1 VAHDPSALL
10 RTWSRTIN
18 SLGSTRPGWFQRL
31 LLPGFAFKAVVIG
44 GGYSTGRELAEF
56 FMPSGPW
63 GGVGGML
70 LATVIWSLVCVV
82 TFLFARATHS
92 LDYRTFFRQLL
103 GPGAIVFEFAYFAF
117 IIVILAVFSAAAG
130 ALGAA
135 VFGWPALYGTLCLM
149 TGIVVFTTFGNTSVE
164 RLFKWV
170 SLLLYA
176 TYAAFLLLALV
187 KFGGQI
193 PIGFSRPAASEGW
206 ALHGVTYA
214 AYNILGAVVILPVVR
229 HMTSTRDA
237 VTAGLLCG
245 PLAMLPALVFF
256 VCMCAF
262 YPQVGSET
270 LPSDFMLRQ
279 MHLPLFQ
286 VVFQLMIFAAL
297 LESGTGCVHAI
308 NERIA
313 AAYRSRRHRELPN
326 LVRLA
331 AAGVLLVGSVFI
343 ATRFG
348 LVTLIANGY
357 RALSYIILCVYVIPL
372 LTYGIWQLLRRARLA
387 AATASDPAGCC

>member
-1 VAHDPSALL
+1 
-10 RTWSRTIN
+10 
-18 SLGSTRPGWFQRL
+18 
-31 LLPGFAFKAVVIG
+31 LPGFAFKAVVIG

-170 SLLLYA
+170 SILLYA

>member
-297 LESGTGCVHAI
+297 LESGTGCVHAV

-313 AAYRSRRHRELPN
+313 AAYRSRRHAELPN
-326 LVRLA
+326 LLRLTA
-331 AAGVLLVGSVFI
+331 AVLLLVGSVFI

-348 LVTLIANGY
+348 LVTLIAEGY
-357 RALSYIILCVYVIPL
+357 RALSYVILCVYVLPL
-372 LTYGIWQLLRRARLA
+372 LTYGVWWLLRGFDVAR
-387 AATASDPAGCC
+387 T

>member
-1 VAHDPSALL
+1 MIESPF
-10 RTWSRTIN
+10 R
-18 SLGSTRPGWFQRL
+18 GQTRPSWFQRL

-63 GGVGGML
+63 GGVAGML
-70 LATVIWSLVCVV
+70 LATVIWSLVCVI

-103 GPGAIVFEFAYFAF
+103 GPCAFVFELAYFAF
-117 IIVILAVFSAAAG
+117 IIVILAVFGAAAG
-130 ALGAA
+130 ALGAS
-135 VFGWPALYGTLCLM
+135 VFGWPVLYGTLCLM
-149 TGIVVFTTFGNTSVE
+149 AGIVVFTTFGNTSVE

-170 SLLLYA
+170 SIFLYA
-176 TYAAFLLLALV
+176 TYAAFLLLAVV
-187 KFGGQI
+187 KFGSQI
-193 PIGFSRPAASEGW
+193 PAGFSRPAVCDGW
-206 ALHGVTYA
+206 ALHGVSYA
-214 AYNILGAVVILPVVR
+214 AYNIMGAVVILPVVR

-262 YPQVGSET
+262 YPQVGGET

-279 MHLPLFQ
+279 MNLPLFQ
-286 VVFQLMIFAAL
+286 VIFQLMIFAAL

-313 AAYRSRRHRELPN
+313 AAYRSRRHGELPN

-343 ATRFG
+343 AARFG

-357 RALSYIILCVYVIPL
+357 RALSYVILCVYVIPL
-372 LTYGIWQLLRRARLA
+372 LTYGIWRLLQPTKRRALA
-387 AATASDPAGCC
+387 GLHS

>member
-1 VAHDPSALL
+1 
-10 RTWSRTIN
+10 
-18 SLGSTRPGWFQRL
+18 
-31 LLPGFAFKAVVIG
+31 LPGFAFKAVVIG

-63 GGVGGML
+63 GGVAGML
-70 LATVIWSLVCVV
+70 LATVVWSLVCVI

-92 LDYRTFFRQLL
+92 LDYRTFFRELL
-103 GPGAIVFEFAYFAF
+103 GPFAFLFEFAYFAF
-117 IIVILAVFSAAAG
+117 IIVILAVFGAAAG
-130 ALGAA
+130 ALG
-135 VFGWPALYGTLCLM
+135 VSIFGWPVLYGTLCLM
-149 TGIVVFTTFGNTSVE
+149 AGIVVFTTFGNTSVE

-170 SLLLYA
+170 SIFLYA

-187 KFGGQI
+187 KFGSQI
-193 PIGFSRPAASEGW
+193 PPGFSRPAASNGW

-214 AYNILGAVVILPVVR
+214 AYNIMGAVVILPVVR
-229 HMTSTRDA
+229 HLTSNRDA

-245 PLAMLPALVFF
+245 PLAMLPAFVFF

-262 YPQVGSET
+262 YPQVGGET

-279 MHLPLFQ
+279 MNLPLFR
-286 VVFQLMIFAAL
+286 VTFQLMIFAAL
-297 LESGTGCVHAI
+297 LESGTGSVHAI

-313 AAYRSRRHRELPN
+313 AAYRSRRQRELPN

-348 LVTLIANGY
+348 LVTLIAEGY
-357 RALSYIILCVYVIPL
+357 RTLSYVILCLYVLPL
-372 LTYGIWQLLRRARLA
+372 LTYGIWRLLQPTKRQALEGLH
-387 AATASDPAGCC
+387 S

>member
-1 VAHDPSALL
+1 M
-10 RTWSRTIN
+10 
-18 SLGSTRPGWFQRL
+18 
-31 LLPGFAFKAVVIG
+31 PGFAFKAVVIG

-63 GGVGGML
+63 GGVAGML

-82 TFLFARATHS
+82 TFLFARATRS

-103 GPGAIVFEFAYFAF
+103 GPGAFVFELAYFAF
-117 IIVILAVFSAAAG
+117 IIVILAVFGAAAG
-130 ALGAA
+130 ALGVS
-135 VFGWPALYGTLCLM
+135 VFGWPVVYGTLCLM
-149 TGIVVFTTFGNTSVE
+149 AGIVVFTTFGNASVE

-170 SLLLYA
+170 STFLYA
-176 TYAAFLLLALV
+176 TYAAFLLLAIV
-187 KFGGQI
+187 KFGSRI
-193 PIGFSRPAASEGW
+193 PLGFSRPAVSAGW
-206 ALHGVTYA
+206 ALHGVSYA
-214 AYNILGAVVILPVVR
+214 AYNIMGAVVILPVVR

-237 VTAGLLCG
+237 VAAGLLCG

-262 YPQVGSET
+262 YPQVGGET

-279 MHLPLFQ
+279 MELPLFR
-286 VVFQLMIFAAL
+286 VTFQLMIFAAL

-313 AAYRSRRHRELPN
+313 AAYRGRRQRELPA
-326 LVRLA
+326 LVRLT

-348 LVTLIANGY
+348 LVALIAEGY
-357 RALSYIILCVYVIPL
+357 RALSYVILCVYVIPL
-372 LTYGIWQLLRRARLA
+372 LTYGIWRLLQPAKRQALA
-387 AATASDPAGCC
+387 GVRS